1 MKPFMRYVAA
11 GIAAA
16 LAVGSLS
23 ACPAVSAEGVAYRRG
38 DVNGDEIVSSD
49 DMFFVKQY
57 LVQIRDGEPTTL
69 TQMQML
75 AADVDLDGEV
85 TMMDMFIIGRYYVF
99 VSIGYDGTEEELWEM
114 AIQEERES
122 PQEDYDLHERVP
134 CDEEVF
140 VEIGTVEVPEYLLR
154 RNYHEVTV
162 PIYVTTMSETGFGRL
177 SFGVSTES
185 ELLTLGGDRKGD
197 GQFTWMGY
205 SCTGDRYFEE
215 KTELLTLMFE
225 VSSDARIGDV
235 YPIHYETQSQ
245 DGTQKETCY
254 SYEYLM
260 NIVPTDGA
268 VKIIGNT
275 GDLNSDEEVTAADA
289 YEVLLGYSQ
298 MSVGAACSLSDGQ
311 KIIADVNSDG
321 KIDAAD
327 AYYIL
332 LYYANQSV
340 GNDISWRELTDT
352 MGA

>member
-1 MKPFMRYVAA
+1 MKPFMRYFAA

-23 ACPAVSAEGVAYRRG
+23 ACPAVSAEGAAYRRG
-38 DVNGDEIVSSD
+38 DVNGDGEINMD
-49 DMFFVKQY
+49 DVYCLNDYFM
-57 LVQIRDGEPTTL
+57 QIRDGEPTTL
-69 TQMQML
+69 TKIQLM
-75 AADVDLDGEV
+75 AADVSLDGEV
-85 TMMDMFIIGRYYVF
+85 TMRDWFFILQYYKLA
-99 VSIGYDGTEEELWEM
+99 SMEPIESEEELWER
-114 AIQEERES
+114 AIQEVLDEFSQES
-122 PQEDYDLHERVP
+122 TEPVIPDEDISL
-134 CDEEVF
+134 
-140 VEIGTVEVPEYLLR
+140 EIGTVEIPEYLLR
-154 RNYHEVTV
+154 RNYHEAAV
-162 PIYVTTMSETGFGRL
+162 PIYVTSMSEIGFSRL
-177 SFGVSTES
+177 CFGVSTES

-197 GQFTWMGY
+197 GQFTWVDY
-205 SCTGDRYFEE
+205 SDTAGMYFEE
-215 KTELLTLMFE
+215 KGKLLTLTFE